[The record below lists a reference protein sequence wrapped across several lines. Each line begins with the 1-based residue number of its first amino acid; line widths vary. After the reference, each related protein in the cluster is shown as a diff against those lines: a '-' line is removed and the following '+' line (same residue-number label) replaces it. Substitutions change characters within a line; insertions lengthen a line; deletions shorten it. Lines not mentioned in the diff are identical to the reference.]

1 MSAFKEANPE
11 NYQEQPNTAE
21 LIFKFLEEN
30 QDAYA
35 NVEKNTDGSTKVTV
49 EKDFA
54 SVNVTF
60 NEDRSETIDFRIQD
74 IANYLNGL
82 DNTDFHEKYSLLI
95 QLFNTSSSEKFTSSE
110 NFFDE
115 LLQALNDE
123 KCAYILDN
131 IDTFE
136 SIAKLDEFK
145 IPDITNDDIVAIPTG
160 NIIDKN
166 PHIFSLILKIRRRIM
181 HPRLLY
187 DELTELLID
196 KYYSISYLL
205 GEYNTVI
212 QSKEPQEQSSQQPQ
226 QSSLLQSLQKQ
237 SSELYKITLDKV
249 STIYDKY
256 IGQYY
261 NSLVS
266 LQHQLDD
273 TDNAIQKT
281 IRKTMRDL
289 FNLLFDHCFPTKKIP
304 RTQSNSGVYVVD
316 PAHIAQLEEFI
327 QIKKRMLVDMKN
339 LEKNIHLGGLDNL
352 YIIKE
357 DIENL
362 PQKYKASLEA
372 LKILKCNYKAEEI
385 AEKMDSTC
393 NNSSNRFCT
402 QKKLPK
408 YKSKGSNQS
417 AKKKNY
423 KKENNDRVIK
433 KKKSSKDTFMRSKTT
448 DDLDDLDEHN
458 PYGGKTRR
466 KVRRNKKTKKRKMK
480 RKMKSKRKT
489 NKRKTNKRRTKK

>member
-1 MSAFKEANPE
+1 MSAFKEANPK

-289 FNLLFDHCFPTKKIP
+289 FNLLFDHCFPTKQIT

-339 LEKNIHLGGLDNL
+339 LEKNIHYSSDLDNL
-352 YIIKE
+352 HIIQK
-357 DIENL
+357 DIEKL
-362 PQKYKASLEA
+362 PKKYKDSLEA
-372 LKILKCNYKAEEI
+372 LKILECNIKAEEI
-385 AEKMDSTC
+385 DSTKGVKRSGMSDKRIKELWKTA
-393 NNSSNRFCT
+393 NKAYQRLRF
-402 QKKLPK
+402 
-408 YKSKGSNQS
+408 
-417 AKKKNY
+417 
-423 KKENNDRVIK
+423 K
-433 KKKSSKDTFMRSKTT
+433 KKKIGISRSMNKGIDKRSM
-448 DDLDDLDEHN
+448 DDSGVN
-458 PYGGKTRR
+458 YPGGKTRR
-466 KVRRNKKTKKRKMK
+466 KVRRNKKTKTKKRKANKKTKK
-480 RKMKSKRKT
+480 RKTKSKRKT
-489 NKRKTNKRRTKK
+489 NKRKTNKRRNKK